1 MDDLDRMIYRA
12 ARGCNLVQLGDE
24 FYACD
29 HGGRVKLSRVV
40 AMALLSRAF

>member
-1 MDDLDRMIYRA
+1 MDDLDMMIYGA
-12 ARGCNLVQLGDE
+12 ARDCNLIQLGDE

-29 HGGRVKLSRVV
+29 HGGRVKVSRVV